1 MSEISAVCCCD
12 HLCMHPY
19 KDQASGSAWVLR
31 LSMFV
36 KDLSTLPSVQHVPLH
51 ITASARAAAAAVD
64 AFHISDGHSGLGSR
78 RGAAFANSRES
89 NARRRMSLDN
99 SALDPA
105 AGWPVTGQSME
116 GYALT
121 YVAQSDHTCHKVHV

>member
-1 MSEISAVCCCD
+1 
-12 HLCMHPY
+12 MHPY
-19 KDQASGSAWVLR
+19 HNQASASGGVLQ
-31 LSMFV
+31 LLMFL
-36 KDLSTLPSVQHVPLH
+36 KDLRTLPSVQHVPLH
-51 ITASARAAAAAVD
+51 STASARAAAAAVD

-78 RGAAFANSRES
+78 RGGAFANSRES
-89 NARRRMSLDN
+89 SARRRMSLDN

-121 YVAQSDHTCHKVHV
+121 YVANLDYMCHKVHV